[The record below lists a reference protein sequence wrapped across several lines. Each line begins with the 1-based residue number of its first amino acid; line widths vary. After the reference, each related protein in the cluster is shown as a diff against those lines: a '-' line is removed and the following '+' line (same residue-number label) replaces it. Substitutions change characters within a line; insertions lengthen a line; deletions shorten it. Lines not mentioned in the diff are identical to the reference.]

1 MAKLKP
7 YTLKECQS
15 LVDDAIERY
24 SWRHSWFKS
33 LELLYKTGRSY
44 PLSESTVAG
53 TLFERLNPAD
63 LESINMVLPHLNIII
78 ASVVARDPKPIA
90 VPYMGGERAEVNAK
104 VAENVASFWWGRTRA
119 TNILRDMAQDMVVL
133 GNGFCKVGWATIANV
148 TEKDDETYAQ
158 ELTETVTAAEI
169 LSIQSGEEM
178 EDIEYLS
185 SFVSPE
191 VVEIEIDEPFVTYV
205 SPYDIFFP
213 EEARRLEESRWI
225 AQRVILPMDEVKAN
239 PEFKNKDSIVADGGY
254 DYRDRYRDT
263 DISYSEEQ
271 IYNTC
276 TIYEFYDMRT
286 RKLKVFQLN
295 SDVALF
301 EGDLP
306 YSHRYSPFVHMR
318 NYSDG
323 GNEIWAFGDLEN
335 VAALQEKLNEVFTE
349 QVDNM
354 RRAGNKYIA
363 AAGVFDA
370 ESRDRL
376 ESDEP
381 DIVVEIEVPQGM
393 GVGDM
398 FAAVPRAPLPSDIY
412 IAQGKFEEAMRQVLG
427 INEFQAGGMGADRMS
442 AYAAAVVDGVAT
454 LRGKDKQLSVEDAAA
469 HVFNL
474 LIRLCQEFMEDGQV
488 IRLVGETGGVWEE
501 IDSNS
506 LYGEFDMK
514 VEGGSLSSV
523 NPATRQFR
531 AMEMLNAVVP
541 AIVNFGY
548 DPEPALRHVVRD
560 LGYDPDQFLIKA
572 PPPEPEPAP
581 ADAGLPPELMAAMGA
596 GAMPAEAALPPEAL
610 PPEAGLPPELL
621 GLAGEA
627 GLPVDMLGGELP
639 IEGES
644 LTSLEELNQIINE
657 TPPL

>member
-1 MAKLKP
+1 MKP
-7 YTLKECQS
+7 YDLKQCQS
-15 LVDDAIERY
+15 LVEDAIERY
-24 SWRHSWFKS
+24 KWRHSWFNS

-63 LESINMVLPHLNIII
+63 LESVNMVLPHLNIII

-90 VPYMGGERAEVNAK
+90 VPYVGGELAETNAK
-104 VAENVASFWWGRTRA
+104 TAEDVASYWWARTKA

-133 GNGFCKVGWATIANV
+133 GNGFCKVGWSTLESV
-148 TEKDDETYAQ
+148 EEKDDDTYNEELGET
-158 ELTETVTAAEI
+158 LLAAEM
-169 LSIQSGEEM
+169 LSMQSGQEVD
-178 EDIEYLS
+178 DIDEIS
-185 SFVSPE
+185 SFVSKE
-191 VVEIEIDEPFVTYV
+191 VREIEIDEPFVSYI

-225 AQRVILPMDEVKAN
+225 AQRVILPMDEVTSN
-239 PEFKNKDSIVADGGY
+239 TEFKNTDSVRVDGAF
-254 DYRDRYRDT
+254 DYREGSRDR
-263 DISYSEEQ
+263 DISFSEDA

-286 RKLKVFQLN
+286 RKLKVFQLG
-295 SDVALF
+295 SDVALY

-323 GNEIWAFGDLEN
+323 GNEIWSFGDLEN

-354 RRAGNKYIA
+354 RRAGNKYIT

-370 ESRDRL
+370 EARDRL

-381 DIVVEIEVPQGM
+381 DIVVEVEIPPGM
-393 GVGDM
+393 SINDM

-412 IAQGKFEEAMRQVLG
+412 IAQNKFEDSMRQVLG
-427 INEFQAGGMGADRMS
+427 INDFQAGGMGADRMS

-454 LRGKDKQLSVEDAAA
+454 LRGKDKQLSVEDAAS

-474 LIRLCQEFMEDGQV
+474 IIRLCQEFMEEGQV
-488 IRLVGETGGVWEE
+488 VRLVGDNGGRWEE
-501 IDSNS
+501 VDSSN

-548 DPEPALRHVVRD
+548 DPEPALRHIVRD
-560 LGYDPDQFLIKA
+560 LGYDPDQFLVKA
-572 PPPEPEPAP
+572 PEPEPEPAP
-581 ADAGLPPELMAAMGA
+581 EEQGLPPELMAGMDS
-596 GAMPAEAALPPEAL
+596 GAMPAEAALPP
-610 PPEAGLPPELL
+610 AGDLPPELMALL
-621 GLAGEA
+621 GG
-627 GLPVDMLGGELP
+627 GLPPTEEIIDPAMLLGGSIPNE
-639 IEGES
+639 ES
-644 LTSLEELNQIINE
+644 LTSLEELSQLIDEAPII
-657 TPPL
+657 